1 MRSLRSRLLL
11 ALLAALLFTGVA
23 ASAATYLQARAEID
37 RILDYQLRQ
46 QALALRDNH
55 FRAGLDPDPAQD
67 IVVQVWDR
75 YGAQL
80 YLSHRSRPLPRLR
93 ELGFADV
100 TQDGERWRVY
110 AVSVGSELIQVGQPL
125 SIRQKMAAD
134 AALRLLLPVL
144 AALPLFGMIIWWI
157 VGRGLVP
164 LNRLAASI
172 AQRAPSSLS
181 PLPVAGQPSETLP
194 IVGAL
199 NDLLA
204 RLEAALRRQR
214 EFAADAAHELRT
226 PLTAVRLQAQLLERA
241 SSVEERESAISAL
254 HAGVERAAHLVD
266 RLLLLARLEPE
277 AMTQPFAP
285 VDLAALA
292 ARVAQDLQPVAAA
305 RAIGLSIRAT
315 GQAIVTG
322 DRPALDALLRNLV
335 ENAVCYTQAGGRV
348 EIGVDSHG
356 GHARLTVTDNGPGIP
371 AAERE
376 RVLDRFYRCAGSPG
390 HGSGLGLAIAGRA
403 ATLHGARLE
412 LADPSGH
419 RGLCVRV
426 TFPSPRRGDAA
437 PAAETG
443 PGNAVPVAEPGS

>member
-46 QALALRDNH
+46 QALALRDNR
-55 FRAGLDPDPAQD
+55 FRAGLDADPEQD

-80 YLSHRSRPLPRLR
+80 YLSHRGRPLPRLH
-93 ELGFADV
+93 ELGYADV

-110 AVSVGSELIQVGQPL
+110 AVSVGSDLIQVGQPL
-125 SIRQKMAAD
+125 SIRRKMAAD

-144 AALPLFGMIIWWI
+144 AALPLFGALIWWI
-157 VGRGLVP
+157 LGRGLMP

-172 AQRAPSSLS
+172 GQRAPSSLS
-181 PLPVAGQPSETLP
+181 PLPIAGQPAETVP
-194 IVGAL
+194 MVRAL

-214 EFAADAAHELRT
+214 EFTADAAHELRT

-241 SSVEERESAISAL
+241 SSAAERAESISAL
-254 HAGVERAAHLVD
+254 RAGVERAAHLID

-292 ARVAQDLQPVAAA
+292 AEALEDLRPAAA
-305 RAIGLSIRAT
+305 AKSIRLSMRAA
-315 GQAIVTG
+315 GQVVATG
-322 DRPALDALLRNLV
+322 DRPALQALLRNLV
-335 ENAVCYTQAGGRV
+335 ENAVRYTQAGGSV
-348 EIGVDSHG
+348 EVGVD
-356 GHARLTVTDNGPGIP
+356 ARDGQARMTVTDDGPGIP
-371 AAERE
+371 AAERS

-390 HGSGLGLAIAGRA
+390 EGSGLGLAIAERV
-403 ATLHGARLE
+403 ATLHGATLE
-412 LADPSGH
+412 LTDPADH

-426 TFPSPRRGDAA
+426 TFPTLPCSAAA
-437 PAAETG
+437 PAAA
-443 PGNAVPVAEPGS
+443 PAP

>member
-125 SIRQKMAAD
+125 GIRQKMAAD

-144 AALPLFGMIIWWI
+144 AALPLFGALIWWI
-157 VGRGLVP
+157 LGRGLLP
-164 LNRLAASI
+164 LRRLAASI

-194 IVGAL
+194 MVGAL

-204 RLEAALRRQR
+204 RLEVALRRQR

-241 SSVEERESAISAL
+241 NSAEERDEAISAL
-254 HAGVERAAHLVD
+254 HAGVERAAHLID

-292 ARVAQDLQPVAAA
+292 AQLAQDLDAAA
-305 RAIGLSIRAT
+305 AAKSIRLSERAA
-315 GQAIVTG
+315 GPVVVTG
-322 DRPALDALLRNLV
+322 DRPALHALLRNLM
-335 ENAVCYTQAGGRV
+335 ENAVHYTQAGGSV
-348 EIGVDSHG
+348 EVSVDTRD
-356 GHARLTVTDNGPGIP
+356 GHARVTVTDDGPGIP

-390 HGSGLGLAIAGRA
+390 QGSGLGLAIAGQA
-403 ATLHGARLE
+403 AALHGARLE
-412 LADPSGH
+412 LGDPPGH

-426 TFPSPRRGDAA
+426 TFPPSRRGDAA
-437 PAAETG
+437 PAT
-443 PGNAVPVAEPGS
+443 PPGS